1 MKEHN
6 ANYWNEE
13 NKNKHKEVMK
23 EFYQKNPISDKTR
36 KLLSEKR
43 TGENN
48 NMYGKKH
55 SEETRLKMKQAW
67 EKRKNK

>member
-1 MKEHN
+1 ML
-6 ANYWNEE
+6 
-13 NKNKHKEVMK
+13 
-23 EFYQKNPISDKTR
+23 EFYKRNPISEETK
-36 KLLSEKR
+36 KILSKKSS
-43 TGENN
+43 GKNN